1 MRVCLRRRFPPLG
14 LHKGILNSDVRAV
27 EKKNLKKVSDPK
39 SKIKKNKEG
48 QYEEKI
54 IQVCAE
60 EFDLNKEEVLTRLKK
75 AVDDRMLKIVNR
87 NNKKSYRIVQETHLD
102 DDCVIDSQIHETLES
117 MM

>member
-27 EKKNLKKVSDPK
+27 ETKNLKKVSDPK
-39 SKIKKNKEG
+39 SKIKKKKEG

-54 IQVCAE
+54 TQVCAE

-75 AVDDRMLKIVNR
+75 AVDDRMLKTVNK
-87 NNKKSYRIVQETHLD
+87 NNKKSYRIVQPSWHSDVVTTL
-102 DDCVIDSQIHETLES
+102 SQRRC
-117 MM
+117 